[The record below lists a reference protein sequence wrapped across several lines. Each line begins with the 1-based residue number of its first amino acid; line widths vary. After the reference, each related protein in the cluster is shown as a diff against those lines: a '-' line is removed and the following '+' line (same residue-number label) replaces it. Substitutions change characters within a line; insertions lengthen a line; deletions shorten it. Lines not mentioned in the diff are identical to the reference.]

1 MLPKNVDFSIWVGF
15 PTRVDAQIGHSYPLP
30 RLRVCQKQAQIR
42 HLGASGTGNAV
53 EIGSGPATVRDQAKS
68 RSVPRATGAQPGRRN
83 GRSRARRPARSA
95 VTTVAAV
102 FLCLWRRAGM
112 VRTLL
117 HMAVCV
123 PALALCQ
130 TDSVQIGLEASA
142 GGDTTGIVA
151 PLAAESTHPALDF
164 GHDAVI
170 EGREVVARASWK
182 SDGVRRIGR
191 EELQRSGTLGQA
203 LSREP
208 GIVVRHAGGL
218 GAWTQMQVRGAPA
231 QQTRVFLDGVPVGGS
246 NGSIVDLGP
255 IPVDGLEL
263 VELRQA
269 GDPGSGGAPRL
280 DLRSR
285 SGWARLGA
293 SVRQGSYG
301 EQGLSVWGGDPSG
314 KATASVWWERSDNDY
329 PFFWD
334 NGTTYNTKDDRT
346 VRLGNN
352 GYGAVGVAVGFRPTS
367 DLQFLGR
374 WESTEK
380 GVTSASNPDPDAEFR
395 AGSFQ
400 GSIDWQREGGVHPRA
415 SASLRRYSTRWRDP
429 SRSADYSVARG
440 ADDVG
445 WDGRAGVGAG
455 GGIASWLRADVDLE
469 IRRESSERDSRGGVS
484 STPDGDRLAMG
495 SDLRV
500 RMGPDGGFWGLDL
513 SGTAGWKRD
522 RRDFVDEMSVARD
535 TGLIELDW
543 LPVGGSAKLWWN
555 SIRNLSIW
563 VSGQA
568 SRRVPDFGEWMG
580 DGGFILANPDL
591 VPERSLGV
599 ELAARFVKGPWLVA
613 PTLWARRYERPI
625 SRVSRGGGPLGIHE
639 NGPDSRFLGLDADV
653 SYCVPVGWIRLTGTV
668 QDAIQ
673 TDPNPALDGNRPR
686 WTPSAKGALELGAN
700 LRSWLRAGYT
710 LDARGEVYA
719 NEFNDPDSR
728 RAASLVQGAW
738 LSGSW
743 HSLRL
748 TGSVANIA
756 DKPTRDW
763 EHLPLAGRR
772 FLARLDWN
780 TDFTN
785 LGGEQK

>member
-1 MLPKNVDFSIWVGF
+1 
-15 PTRVDAQIGHSYPLP
+15 
-30 RLRVCQKQAQIR
+30 
-42 HLGASGTGNAV
+42 
-53 EIGSGPATVRDQAKS
+53 
-68 RSVPRATGAQPGRRN
+68 
-83 GRSRARRPARSA
+83 
-95 VTTVAAV
+95 
-102 FLCLWRRAGM
+102 
-112 VRTLL
+112 
-117 HMAVCV
+117 MAVCV
-123 PALALCQ
+123 PALAFGQ
-130 TDSVQIGLEASA
+130 TDSVHNGQEASTSA
-142 GGDTTGIVA
+142 DTTGIVA
-151 PLAAESTHPALDF
+151 ALDVDST
-164 GHDAVI
+164 GPSPARGREATI

-182 SDGVRRIGR
+182 NDGVRRIDR

-208 GIVVRHAGGL
+208 GVLVRHAGGL

-255 IPVDGLEL
+255 IPVDGLDR

-269 GDPGSGGAPRL
+269 GDPGAGGAPRL

-285 SGWARLGA
+285 TGWARLGA

-314 KATASVWWERSDNDY
+314 TSTASVWWERSDNDY
-329 PFFWD
+329 PFYWD

-352 GYGAVGVAVGFRPTS
+352 GYGALGVAVGFRPTS
-367 DLQFLGR
+367 DLQILGR

-395 AGSFQ
+395 AGSIQ
-400 GSIDWQREGGVHPRA
+400 GSIDWRKEGRFDPRA
-415 SASLRRYSTRWRDP
+415 SMSLRRSATRWRDP

-445 WDGRAGVGAG
+445 WDGRAGAGAAVEL
-455 GGIASWLRADVDLE
+455 ASWLRTELDVE
-469 IRRESSERDSRGGVS
+469 GRRESSERDSRGGVS
-484 STPDGDRLAMG
+484 STPDGDRLGLG
-495 SDLRV
+495 SDLRL
-500 RMGPDGGFWGLDL
+500 RLGPADGGWGLDFA
-513 SGTAGWKRD
+513 GTAGWKRD
-522 RRDFVDEMSVARD
+522 SRDFVDQMSVARD
-535 TGLIELDW
+535 TGRIELDW
-543 LPVGGSAKLWWN
+543 FPVGGSAKLRWN
-555 SIRNLSIW
+555 PRQDLSIW

-591 VPERSLGV
+591 VPERSLGA
-599 ELAARFVKGPWLVA
+599 ELAVRFVRGPWSIA
-613 PTLWARRYERPI
+613 PTLWARRYEKPI

-639 NGPDSRFLGLDADV
+639 NGPDARFLGLDADV
-653 SYCVPVGWIRLTGTV
+653 SYCARVGWIRATGTV
-668 QDAIQ
+668 QDAVQ
-673 TDPNPALDGNRPR
+673 SDPNPALDGNRPR
-686 WTPSAKGALELGAN
+686 WTPLAKGALELGAN
-700 LRSWLRAGYT
+700 FRSWLRAGYT

-738 LSGSW
+738 LSGAW
-743 HSLRL
+743 RSLRL
-748 TGSVANIA
+748 TFSVANLA
-756 DKPTRDW
+756 DEPTRDW

-780 TDFTN
+780 TDFRN
-785 LGGEQK
+785 IGGESK